1 MLLSYDP
8 AVRGSCG
15 VAAFLLSD
23 AASHVTGQDWA
34 VDGGTL
40 ESLEV

>member
-1 MLLSYDP
+1 M
-8 AVRGSCG
+8 GS
-15 VAAFLLSD
+15 ARPHS
-23 AASHVTGQDWA
+23 AASHVTLQGRA

>member
-1 MLLSYDP
+1 M
-8 AVRGSCG
+8 GSAG
-15 VAAFLLSD
+15 THNSG
-23 AASHVTGQDWA
+23 SHVTGQGCA